1 MPGLASLAF
10 SAAVALAGAALAQAL
25 GMPLAWVM
33 GAMLSVAALS
43 VFTGKER
50 PQPAGLR
57 RIAQGCIGL
66 ALGLLFT
73 PEVLREIGAVGH
85 LVAVGAL
92 TALAL
97 SVLAAPVMQRLS
109 GVDGP
114 TAIYAVALGASA
126 EMAMQARRAGADGAA
141 VASAHALRIILVT
154 TSATALAW
162 ALGHQVAAM
171 PAPAAGLAPAML
183 LGLMTTGGLVAWS
196 LQRLHTPNPWLLGP
210 LIVGAVFAS
219 QMGASRLPAGML
231 IAAQVV
237 IGWALGQN
245 LSRDF
250 FRRAP
255 HWLACSALVTLG
267 ILALCMAVAG
277 AMAWLSGMPLMAAF
291 IAMAPGG
298 MAEMGVIAKAFGLA
312 APTVTAFHL
321 ARIVLTVFFTRRLAQ
336 WMQDSGWVRTDPRAS
351 SPA

>member
-1 MPGLASLAF
+1 MSGLAPLAF
-10 SAAVALAGAALAQAL
+10 SAAVALAGAALAQSL

-43 VFTGKER
+43 LVTGSER
-50 PQPAGLR
+50 SQPAGLR
-57 RIAQGCIGL
+57 RVAQGCIGL

-141 VASAHALRIILVT
+141 VASAHALRILLVT

-162 ALGHQVAAM
+162 SLGHQVAA
-171 PAPAAGLAPAML
+171 APASAAPVDWAPLALLLSAG
-183 LGLMTTGGLVAWS
+183 GVAAWG

-210 LIVGAVFAS
+210 LLTGAVFALQVGS
-219 QMGASRLPAGML
+219 ARLPGALL

-245 LSRDF
+245 ITRDF

-255 HWLACSALVTLG
+255 RWLGCSAAVTLG
-267 ILALCMAVAG
+267 ILAVCMAVAG
-277 AMAWLSGMPLMAAF
+277 ALAWLSGMPLMAAF

-321 ARIVLTVFFTRRLAQ
+321 ARIVLTVLLTQRLAR
-336 WMQDSGWVRTDPRAS
+336 WMLDSGWVRLTARPE
-351 SPA
+351 

>member
-1 MPGLASLAF
+1 VSRPAPLAIG
-10 SAAVALAGAALAQAL
+10 AAVALAGGALAQAF

-43 VFTGKER
+43 LLTGKE
-50 PQPAGLR
+50 PSQPAGLR
-57 RIAQGCIGL
+57 RAAQGCIGL
-66 ALGLLFT
+66 ALGLLLT
-73 PEVLREIGAVGH
+73 PEVLREISAAGH
-85 LVAVGAL
+85 LVAVGAC
-92 TALAL
+92 TALLL

-141 VASAHALRIILVT
+141 VASAHALRILLVT

-162 ALGHQVAAM
+162 VLGHPVAAVS
-171 PAPAAGLAPAML
+171 APAAGLAPATL
-183 LGLMTTGGLVAWS
+183 LGLMTTGGLVAWC

-210 LIVGAVFAS
+210 LIVGGVFAT
-219 QMGASRLPAGML
+219 QTGAARLPAEVL

-237 IGWALGQN
+237 IGWALGQH
-245 LSRDF
+245 LTRDF

-255 HWLACSALVTLG
+255 RWLACSALVTLG

-277 AMAWLSGMPLMAAF
+277 AMAGLSGMPLMAAF

-321 ARIVLTVFFTRRLAQ
+321 ARIVLTVFLTRRLAQ
-336 WMQDSGWVRTDPRAS
+336 WMLDSGWVRAGPSATQAT
-351 SPA
+351 